1 MGGTRFNARGV
12 DDDGN
17 CANFVETEMIV
28 EYPSMSLM
36 FSHVQ
41 VRGSLPL
48 FWAQKVK
55 GERVKIGNDAA
66 NAFDEHFQDLFSLY
80 SIVTMLNLL
89 SQTAK
94 PQEDWLS

>member
-55 GERVKIGNDAA
+55 GERVKIGHDAA
-66 NAFDEHFQDLFSLY
+66 NAFDQHF
-80 SIVTMLNLL
+80 
-89 SQTAK
+89 
-94 PQEDWLS
+94 